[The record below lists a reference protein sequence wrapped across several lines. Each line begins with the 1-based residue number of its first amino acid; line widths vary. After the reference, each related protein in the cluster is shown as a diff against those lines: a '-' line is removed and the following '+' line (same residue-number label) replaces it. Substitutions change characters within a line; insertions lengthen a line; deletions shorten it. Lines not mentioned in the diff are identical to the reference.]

1 MEKGRQER
9 EERDQ
14 KYKGKAGLK
23 GRLACSECLQCAKPY
38 SILHAISEFAKAVGE
53 LFKIISYL
61 TEGGKGQVQQ
71 NSKEKIHPLD
81 VLVAWV

>member
-1 MEKGRQER
+1 MSAYNVLSPIQFFMLS
-9 EERDQ
+9 Q
-14 KYKGKAGLK
+14 SL
-23 GRLACSECLQCAKPY
+23 
-38 SILHAISEFAKAVGE
+38 AKAVGE